1 MENRSFKNTSVWYGG
16 RINRTN
22 PERYILLRWR
32 IKCTLPITTLKV
44 KCFYFMR
51 VEYRCSMQYHCGQTY
66 YDSTM
71 NNTILLGQS
80 VINDSEKLGF
90 PEISSYK
97 NESFNNI

>member
-1 MENRSFKNTSVWYGG
+1 MGAELIEQIQRGTYYDDV
-16 RINRTN
+16 
-22 PERYILLRWR
+22 L

-44 KCFYFMR
+44 KCFDFMR